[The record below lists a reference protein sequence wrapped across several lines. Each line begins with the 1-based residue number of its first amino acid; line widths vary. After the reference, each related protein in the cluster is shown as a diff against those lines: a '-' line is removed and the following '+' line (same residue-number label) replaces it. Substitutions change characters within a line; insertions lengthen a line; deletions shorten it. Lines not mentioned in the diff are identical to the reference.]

1 MRTPRVFTISA
12 TTPFLPT
19 LAQALLDGV
28 LIPGFAPRNDPLL
41 LAGATIYLP
50 TRRATRAFGD
60 ALLRALGKEA
70 TLLPRIV
77 PLGEVDEDALAF
89 ADVAGLPE
97 RPSPLSTAAHGDSPL
112 PGWSGSTRF

>member
-41 LAGATIYLP
+41 LASATVYLP

-60 ALLRALGKEA
+60 ALLNALGVNA
-70 TLLPRIV
+70 ALLPRT
-77 PLGEVDEDALAF
+77 
-89 ADVAGLPE
+89 
-97 RPSPLSTAAHGDSPL
+97 PSPLPTLPVFLNVRPRCRRRHGGSRSPN
-112 PGWSGSTRF
+112 SSVSSRF